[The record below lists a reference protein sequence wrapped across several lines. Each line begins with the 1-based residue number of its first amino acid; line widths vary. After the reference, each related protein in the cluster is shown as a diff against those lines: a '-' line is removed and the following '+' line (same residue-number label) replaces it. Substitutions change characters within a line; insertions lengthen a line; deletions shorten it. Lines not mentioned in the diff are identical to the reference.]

1 MSYST
6 SNPPVLVRQ
15 GGIDGTLP
23 AEWIYISTDGAATVD
38 GSGYITNGG
47 DLGMK
52 VGDFVRVIDSDAS
65 PVIVTTH
72 RVITVSSTAP
82 GAVDLSN
89 GDTSITGTNS
99 D

>member
-6 SNPPVLVRQ
+6 SNPPQLVWSLV
-15 GGIDGTLP
+15 GGVAPQRWVYTTAD
-23 AEWIYISTDGAATVD
+23 AAATVD

-47 DLGMK
+47 ALGMK
-52 VGDFVRVIDSDAS
+52 VGD
-65 PVIVTTH
+65 IVEVNDTNLGITTAH

-82 GAVDLSN
+82 GAVDLGN
-89 GDTSITGTNS
+89 GTTIGTATNS